1 MNVIHHSMLARQSND
16 GCCVQTVA
24 GAELCQAP
32 FEVQVLSVD
41 AGGRTAHETH
51 QQPRI
56 LVALSGSGKLLLAC
70 GPQRFTAPCTLVIP
84 AGADSRLV
92 NNAATPMQLVSVF
105 VPAGASE
112 VIQP

>member
-1 MNVIHHSMLARQSND
+1 MNVIHHATLARSSDD

-24 GAELCQAP
+24 GAALCQAP
-32 FEVQVLSVD
+32 FEVQVLSVE
-41 AGGRTAHETH
+41 AGGRTAQETH
-51 QQPRI
+51 EQARI
-56 LVALSGSGKLLLAC
+56 LIVLSGSGKLLLAC

-84 AGADSRLV
+84 ARAGFRLV

-105 VPAGASE
+105 LPAGSPE

>member
-1 MNVIHHSMLARQSND
+1 MNVIHHSMLARQSHD

-24 GAELCQAP
+24 GAELCKAP

-41 AGGRTAHETH
+41 AGGRTSHETACH
-51 QQPRI
+51 AHV
-56 LVALSGSGKLLLAC
+56 LLALTGSGKLLLDS
-70 GPQRFTAPCTLVIP
+70 GPQRFSAPCTLVIP
-84 AGADSRLV
+84 ARTGFQLV

-105 VPAGASE
+105 LPAGSPE